1 VGLRIWL
8 QATRFGRLVI
18 FGGLERER
26 ERERER
32 GRKRRVKNKK
42 KKSLRNNFKE
52 IRDEIDIPLK
62 FVLKN

>member
-1 VGLRIWL
+1 VGWR
-8 QATRFGRLVI
+8 G
-18 FGGLERER
+18 RER
-26 ERERER
+26 EREREEER
-32 GRKRRVKNKK
+32 GGLKTKK

>member
-26 ERERER
+26 ER

-42 KKSLRNNFKE
+42 KKIIK
-52 IRDEIDIPLK
+52 K
-62 FVLKN
+62 